1 MKKFICTAPYQ
12 TIKAYPYQSE
22 GNDRLTYEGETGY
35 PVICLLNGYLE
46 PGDEAE
52 VLVITADYEN
62 ARMNYA
68 QIEAEVEE
76 IARKKEARCTVK
88 MLEVPYSEKLD
99 DQLAAFGKLIE
110 DIHDDD
116 ILYACIT
123 YGSKPTPLIEMMALN
138 YGYRVQ
144 KNVSIGCVVYGQLD
158 FMTKEARIYD
168 VTSLFYMDE
177 IVRTLAES
185 GAKNPLG
192 LIQKL
197 LEG

>member
-46 PGDEAE
+46 TGDEAE

-88 MLEVPYSEKLD
+88 MLEGPYSEKLD

>member
-1 MKKFICTAPYQ
+1 
-12 TIKAYPYQSE
+12 
-22 GNDRLTYEGETGY
+22 
-35 PVICLLNGYLE
+35 
-46 PGDEAE
+46 
-52 VLVITADYEN
+52 
-62 ARMNYA
+62 
-68 QIEAEVEE
+68 
-76 IARKKEARCTVK
+76 
-88 MLEVPYSEKLD
+88 
-99 DQLAAFGKLIE
+99 
-110 DIHDDD
+110 
-116 ILYACIT
+116 
-123 YGSKPTPLIEMMALN
+123 MMALN